1 MKSEKSTIRKILK
14 SNIDLE
20 FKIKPIS
27 PDQETMNKKVFIEVI
42 EQLKKIEER
51 RDFLIEEIGLDMTA
65 YEDQFFGVI
74 ENLFKLVFNKS
85 QLGLLQ
91 MYLYNLLPDKEW
103 DGMITIEHNKEEKT
117 VPFKSATEVWEVIKK
132 FNNHD

>member
-1 MKSEKSTIRKILK
+1 MKSVKSTVRKILK

-42 EQLKKIEER
+42 EQLKRIEER

>member
-1 MKSEKSTIRKILK
+1 MKSVKSTIRKILK